1 MRCITMELVS
11 AALRHNF
18 REFCSTLPLRLI
30 DDMFTGCGIRPGE
43 VDAEIAQNVSGARR
57 GRVEEY
63 YASLDWTNPVD
74 AQRFLR
80 VISFALLEEYV
91 PASYKESLRRMYSD
105 AGFRVDAV
113 AISLPA
119 PGQENAPPGINGIPQ
134 VGNEDGI
141 PTRHKATI
149 SAITRRDIV
158 DQLCK
163 WTIEGRLDLLEFLK
177 MTWPDLDAMPSPFS
191 KASLASDISRHM
203 VAFPDWEYD
212 FLLYRCLNLLE
223 CDDELFTIFLASCL
237 HPLVRPDRKEVAAL
251 LSLFNE
257 ALSPDGYVFKVAS
270 YQSGRPIYQAVTF
283 DTSDDEYIVPRA
295 IETIERLARNLH
307 LVVRRLSQRQHNRP
321 PFEIRDEYDVQD
333 LFHALLTPFFED
345 VRPEE
350 VAPSLAGG
358 YARIDFLIKTEQIVL
373 EIKKTRP
380 TLKTRELR
388 DQLIVD
394 KEIYRAHPDCR
405 TFVAFVY
412 DPDGYIENS
421 RGFERDLSDSTGD
434 LRVKVIV
441 APH

>member
-1 MRCITMELVS
+1 
-11 AALRHNF
+11 
-18 REFCSTLPLRLI
+18 
-30 DDMFTGCGIRPGE
+30 
-43 VDAEIAQNVSGARR
+43 
-57 GRVEEY
+57 
-63 YASLDWTNPVD
+63 
-74 AQRFLR
+74 
-80 VISFALLEEYV
+80 
-91 PASYKESLRRMYSD
+91 
-105 AGFRVDAV
+105 
-113 AISLPA
+113 
-119 PGQENAPPGINGIPQ
+119 
-134 VGNEDGI
+134 
-141 PTRHKATI
+141 
-149 SAITRRDIV
+149 
-158 DQLCK
+158 
-163 WTIEGRLDLLEFLK
+163 
-177 MTWPDLDAMPSPFS
+177 MTWPDLDSTPSPFS
-191 KASLASDISRHM
+191 RASLADDISRHM
-203 VAFPDWEYD
+203 VSFPDWEYD

-223 CDDELFTIFLASCL
+223 CDDELFTTFLASCL
-237 HPLVRPDRKEVAAL
+237 HPLVQPDRKEVAAL
-251 LSLFNE
+251 LTLFNE
-257 ALSPDGYVFKVAS
+257 ALRPDGYVFKVAS

-307 LVVRRLSQRQHNRP
+307 VVVRRLSQRQHNRP
-321 PFEIRDEYDVQD
+321 PFEVRDEYDVQD

-358 YARIDFLIKTEQIVL
+358 HARIDFLIKTEQIVL

-412 DPDGYIENS
+412 DPDGYIDNP

-434 LRVKVIV
+434 LRVRVIV

>member
-1 MRCITMELVS
+1 MELLS

-18 REFCSTLPLRLI
+18 REFCSTLSLRFI

-43 VDAEIAQNVSGARR
+43 VDPELLQKVSGARR

-74 AQRFLR
+74 AQLFLG
-80 VISFALLEEYV
+80 VISFALLQEYV
-91 PASYKESLRRMYSD
+91 PTSYKESLRRMYSD
-105 AGFRVDAV
+105 AGFRVDGN

-119 PGQENAPPGINGIPQ
+119 HGQGSAPPGTNGIPQ
-134 VGNEDGI
+134 
-141 PTRHKATI
+141 RHKPAI
-149 SAITRRDIV
+149 STITRRDII

-163 WTIEGRLDLLEFLK
+163 WKVEGRLDLLEFLE
-177 MTWPDLDAMPSPFS
+177 MTWPDLDSTPSPFS
-191 KASLASDISRHM
+191 RASLADDISRHM
-203 VAFPDWEYD
+203 VSFPDWEYD

-223 CDDELFTIFLASCL
+223 CDDELFTTFLASCL

-251 LSLFNE
+251 LTLFNE
-257 ALSPDGYVFKVAS
+257 ALRPDGYVIKVAS

-307 LVVRRLSQRQHNRP
+307 AVARRLSQRQHNRP

-358 YARIDFLIKTEQIVL
+358 HARIDFLIKTEQIVL

-412 DPDGYIENS
+412 DPDGYIDNP

>member
-1 MRCITMELVS
+1 MELVS

-18 REFCSTLPLRLI
+18 REFCSTLSLRFI

-43 VDAEIAQNVSGARR
+43 VDPELLQKVSGARR

-74 AQRFLR
+74 AQLFLE
-80 VISFALLEEYV
+80 VISFALLQEYV
-91 PASYKESLRRMYSD
+91 PTSYKESLRRMYSD
-105 AGFRVDAV
+105 AGFRVDGN

-119 PGQENAPPGINGIPQ
+119 HGQGNAPPGTNGIPQ
-134 VGNEDGI
+134 
-141 PTRHKATI
+141 RHKATI
-149 SAITRRDIV
+149 STITRRDII

-163 WTIEGRLDLLEFLK
+163 WTVEGRLDLLEFLE
-177 MTWPDLDAMPSPFS
+177 MTWPDLDSTPSPFS
-191 KASLASDISRHM
+191 RASLADDISRHM
-203 VAFPDWEYD
+203 VSFPDWEYD

-223 CDDELFTIFLASCL
+223 CDDELFTTFLASCL

-251 LSLFNE
+251 LTLFNE
-257 ALSPDGYVFKVAS
+257 ALRPDGYVIKVAS

-307 LVVRRLSQRQHNRP
+307 AVARRLSQRQHNRP

-358 YARIDFLIKTEQIVL
+358 HARIDFLIKTEQIVL

-412 DPDGYIENS
+412 DPDGYIDNP

>member
-1 MRCITMELVS
+1 MDLIS

-18 REFCSTLPLRLI
+18 QEFCSTLPLRFI
-30 DDMFTGCGIRPGE
+30 DAMFAGCGIRPGE
-43 VDAEIAQNVSGARR
+43 VDPELLQKVSGARR

-74 AQRFLR
+74 AQLFLR
-80 VISFALLEEYV
+80 VISFALLQEYV
-91 PASYKESLRRMYSD
+91 PTSYKESLRRMYSD
-105 AGFRVDAV
+105 AGFRIDGN
-113 AISLPA
+113 AISLPMG
-119 PGQENAPPGINGIPQ
+119 GQGNAPPGTNGNPQ
-134 VGNEDGI
+134 
-141 PTRHKATI
+141 RHKATI
-149 SAITRRDIV
+149 STITRRDNI

-163 WTIEGRLDLLEFLK
+163 WTVEGRLDLLEFLE
-177 MTWPDLDAMPSPFS
+177 MTWPDLDSTPSPFS
-191 KASLASDISRHM
+191 RASLADDISRHM
-203 VAFPDWEYD
+203 VSFPDWEYD

-223 CDDELFTIFLASCL
+223 CDDELFTTFLASCL

-251 LSLFNE
+251 LTLFDE
-257 ALSPDGYVFKVAS
+257 ALRPDGYVFKVAS

-307 LVVRRLSQRQHNRP
+307 VVVRRLSQRQHNRP
-321 PFEIRDEYDVQD
+321 PFEVRDEYDVQD

-358 YARIDFLIKTEQIVL
+358 HARIDFLIKTEQIVL

-412 DPDGYIENS
+412 DPDGYIDNP

>member
-1 MRCITMELVS
+1 MELVS

-18 REFCSTLPLRLI
+18 REFCSTLSLRFI

-43 VDAEIAQNVSGARR
+43 VDPELLQKVSGARR

-74 AQRFLR
+74 AQLFLE
-80 VISFALLEEYV
+80 VISFALLQEYV
-91 PASYKESLRRMYSD
+91 PTSYKESLRRMYSD
-105 AGFRVDAV
+105 AGFRVDGN

-119 PGQENAPPGINGIPQ
+119 HGQGNAPPGTNGIPR
-134 VGNEDGI
+134 
-141 PTRHKATI
+141 RHKATI
-149 SAITRRDIV
+149 STITRRDII

-163 WTIEGRLDLLEFLK
+163 WTVEGRLDLLEFLE
-177 MTWPDLDAMPSPFS
+177 MTWPDLDSTPSPFS
-191 KASLASDISRHM
+191 RASLADDISRHM
-203 VAFPDWEYD
+203 VSFPDWEYG

-223 CDDELFTIFLASCL
+223 CDDELFTTFLASCL
-237 HPLVRPDRKEVAAL
+237 HPLVRPDRKEVA
-251 LSLFNE
+251 
-257 ALSPDGYVFKVAS
+257 
-270 YQSGRPIYQAVTF
+270 
-283 DTSDDEYIVPRA
+283 
-295 IETIERLARNLH
+295 
-307 LVVRRLSQRQHNRP
+307 
-321 PFEIRDEYDVQD
+321 
-333 LFHALLTPFFED
+333 ALLTPFFED

-358 YARIDFLIKTEQIVL
+358 HARIDFLIKTEQIVL

-412 DPDGYIENS
+412 DPDGYIDNP
-421 RGFERDLSDSTGD
+421 RGFERDLSDSTGN